1 MGILFHDLRFAFR
14 QLRRTPGFTITAV
27 LTLLVAQAV
36 GSLVIVSAW
45 DPVTF
50 ATVVSALVLAAL
62 ASCYPPAC
70 RAMSVEPMVALR
82 QD

>member
-1 MGILFHDLRFAFR
+1 MIYRQSMRMVAVGLGIGLVVA
-14 QLRRTPGFTITAV
+14 
-27 LTLLVAQAV
+27 LLVARAV

-50 ATVVSALVLAAL
+50 ATVLSALVLAAL
-62 ASCYPPAC
+62 ASCYLPAR
-70 RAMSVEPMVALR
+70 RAMTVEPMVALR